1 MERDFLFRF
10 IKNMEYPK
18 NPKILI
24 IGGGLAGL
32 TAALHLSNAGLRPML
47 VEKYEYPN
55 HRVCGEYLS
64 YEVLP
69 YLNTLGI
76 DLSLENAKNI
86 SKFILTEKDGR
97 NISVDLPL
105 GGVGISRFALDYT
118 FYKSIKDKV
127 EIIFD
132 TVQEIEF
139 DKNKFK
145 IKTLKKNFLEADL
158 VIGAFGKRSN
168 LDTYLKRD
176 FISQKSPWLA
186 VKAHYTYD
194 FPDDVVA
201 LHNFDGGY
209 CGLSKTETEAVNAC
223 YLTTYRSFKKY
234 GNMGVFQDMVLAQN
248 PYLKDFFHN
257 AIPLYQKPLTISQ
270 ISFENKKP
278 VEDHIIMVGDSAGL
292 IHPLCGNGMAMAIH
306 SGKIA
311 SELILES
318 IDTNNLNRQ
327 KLELDYIDLW
337 QKVFKQRIQTGRWI
351 QKILMNPKA
360 SKIGFSIAKNF
371 PFIVPKLIQKT
382 HGGTS
387 I

>member
-1 MERDFLFRF
+1 M
-10 IKNMEYPK
+10 
-18 NPKILI
+18 
-24 IGGGLAGL
+24 
-32 TAALHLSNAGLRPML
+32 
-47 VEKYEYPN
+47 
-55 HRVCGEYLS
+55 
-64 YEVLP
+64 
-69 YLNTLGI
+69 
-76 DLSLENAKNI
+76 
-86 SKFILTEKDGR
+86 
-97 NISVDLPL
+97 
-105 GGVGISRFALDYT
+105 
-118 FYKSIKDKV
+118 
-127 EIIFD
+127 
-132 TVQEIEF
+132 
-139 DKNKFK
+139 
-145 IKTLKKNFLEADL
+145 
-158 VIGAFGKRSN
+158 
-168 LDTYLKRD
+168 
-176 FISQKSPWLA
+176 
-186 VKAHYTYD
+186 
-194 FPDDVVA
+194 
-201 LHNFDGGY
+201 
-209 CGLSKTETEAVNAC
+209 
-223 YLTTYRSFKKY
+223 
-234 GNMGVFQDMVLAQN
+234 
-248 PYLKDFFHN
+248 
-257 AIPLYQKPLTISQ
+257 TISQ